1 MILLGHRGRLG
12 VINERR
18 DEERLAAVKGACI
31 SLKCRLL
38 RHYTARDCLREVIL
52 EGIMVDDQVLV
63 LSGRG

>member
-12 VINERR
+12 VLNERW
-18 DEERLAAVKGACI
+18 DEEGLAAVECGCI
-31 SLKCRLL
+31 SLKGRLL
-38 RHYTARDCLREVIL
+38 RHYTAGDCLREIIL